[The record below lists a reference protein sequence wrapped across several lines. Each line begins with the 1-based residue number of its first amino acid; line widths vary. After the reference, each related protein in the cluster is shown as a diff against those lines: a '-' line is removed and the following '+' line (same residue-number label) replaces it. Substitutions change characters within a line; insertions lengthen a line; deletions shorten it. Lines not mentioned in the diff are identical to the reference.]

1 MGGTSNRGA
10 PDFVPCAHAMS
21 MYGAA
26 CAALGLTLLLSALED
41 DRDTDRKTWHLVQA
55 PSLLV
60 TL

>member
-1 MGGTSNRGA
+1 
-10 PDFVPCAHAMS
+10 MS

-41 DRDTDRKTWHLVQA
+41 DRDTGRQTWHLVQA